1 MGDACAGDR
10 SRSRRSTRRGCELP
24 DEAREHLGDL
34 RLARDYALALAHYAF
49 WRHPPGTLRW
59 LSTGAVAALALGD
72 LRNYAW
78 LLVNIGRHLFF
89 ISRVEEAVDWLNR
102 GARILDRGDQL
113 DELAYAYTDLGT
125 SWRILDQPRQAL
137 AYFRAAFACVA
148 QLGDQYGVATT
159 HMNLGSAFYGMQD
172 FDEALREYQQALRIS
187 MRMNN
192 VQQMAQRVQQHGVGD
207 GGHGPARRGEEC
219 LSARPGQ
226 FPAYRRRDGHQHML
240 QQPGFG
246 LLCPGRFRGGA

>member
-1 MGDACAGDR
+1 M
-10 SRSRRSTRRGCELP
+10 
-24 DEAREHLGDL
+24 
-34 RLARDYALALAHYAF
+34 
-49 WRHPPGTLRW
+49 
-59 LSTGAVAALALGD
+59 
-72 LRNYAW
+72 
-78 LLVNIGRHLFF
+78 FF
-89 ISRVEEAVDWLNR
+89 ISRVEEAVEWLKR
-102 GARILDRGDQL
+102 GAAILDRGDQL

-192 VQQMAQRVQQHGVGD
+192 VQQIASAFNSMGLAMEGMDQLDEAQGRV
-207 GGHGPARRGEEC
+207 
-219 LSARPGQ
+219 SACAGQ
-226 FPAYRRRDGHQHML
+226 FPAHRRRDGHQYVL
-240 QQPGFG
+240 QQSGFSE
-246 LLCPGRFRGGA
+246 LCARRF